1 MDGYDLECI
10 TKDAVWYVSFGVIPV
25 IGVCNFLSLVFSN
38 PLRFYL
44 PLRKK
49 LLRDLILFFLC
60 SFSMICVVQ
69 VIINESGVCLGPGIY
84 ELNSTVNL

>member
-44 PLRKK
+44 SLP
-49 LLRDLILFFLC
+49 ILGLFLEVGFP
-60 SFSMICVVQ
+60 SFSEMFDIF
-69 VIINESGVCLGPGIY
+69 IPKGLPTE
-84 ELNSTVNL
+84 VNYCRWVYSQIG